1 MNKEMETGGHGG
13 DLTGAARRFGIRPE
27 DFCDFSSNINPL
39 GPPEGLLEE
48 LKKHLADILHYPPP
62 LARELRRML
71 SLSLNIDEER
81 LLLGNGAN
89 ELIHLFFLWKRPSR
103 VIIPSPTFA
112 EYERAARLA
121 GSTVERFPLPLEKL
135 FDQKR
140 LSERLCENDL
150 LVFCNPNNPTGIC
163 YPRELLD
170 DMVREAHKRGASV
183 LLDES
188 FLTFTGGSL
197 EESLSHC
204 DYPNLWVVTSLT
216 KLWALPGLR
225 LGYIIGHPDKMRA
238 LNQNGDPWRVNTLA
252 QRAGIY
258 CLSQN
263 DYLSK
268 SLDLIMRERNYLMG
282 ELRKME
288 KLKVFNGAANFLL
301 LRCEED
307 GFSSKRLFL
316 DLAARAIL
324 IRNASNF
331 SGLDERYFRI
341 AVRSRSENE
350 KLLKE
355 LWEVYKNYTMR

>member
-13 DLTGAARRFGIRPE
+13 DLTGAAKRFGVRPE
-27 DFCDFSSNINPL
+27 EFCDFSSNINPL
-39 GPPEGLLEE
+39 GPPEGLFEE
-48 LKKHLADILHYPPP
+48 LKKHLDDILHYPPP
-62 LARELRRML
+62 QARELRRML
-71 SLSLNIDEER
+71 SLSLKIDEER

-112 EYERAARLA
+112 EYERAARLVDSA
-121 GSTVERFPLPLEKL
+121 VERFPLPLEKP
-135 FDQKR
+135 FDLKL

-150 LVFCNPNNPTGIC
+150 LVFCNPNNPTGTC
-163 YPRELLD
+163 YPRELLEN
-170 DMVREAHKRGASV
+170 MVKEAYEKGASV

-188 FLTFTGGSL
+188 FLTFTGRSL

-225 LGYIIGHPDKMRA
+225 LGYIIGHPQKMRA
-238 LNQNGDPWRVNTLA
+238 LTQNGDPWRVNTLA

-258 CLSQN
+258 CLSQE
-263 DYLSK
+263 DYLTK
-268 SLDLIMRERNYLMG
+268 SLELIVRERNFLMG
-282 ELRKME
+282 ELQKMD
-288 KLKVFNGAANFLL
+288 KVRVFKGEANFLL
-301 LRCEED
+301 LRGEED
-307 GFSSKRLFL
+307 RFSSNRLFL

-355 LWEVYKNYTMR
+355 LWEVFRNYKI

>member
-1 MNKEMETGGHGG
+1 METGGHGG
-13 DLTGAARRFGIRPE
+13 DLTGAAKRFGIRPE
-27 DFCDFSSNINPL
+27 EFCDFSSNINPL

-48 LKKHLADILHYPPP
+48 LKKHMDDDILHYPPP
-62 LARELRRML
+62 QARELRRML
-71 SLSLNIDEER
+71 SNSLNIDEER
-81 LLLGNGAN
+81 LLMGNGAN

-121 GSTVERFPLPLEKL
+121 GSAVERFSLPLEKP
-135 FDQKR
+135 FDLKL
-140 LSERLCENDL
+140 LSERLRQNDL
-150 LVFCNPNNPTGIC
+150 LVFCNPNNPTGTC

-170 DMVREAHKRGASV
+170 NMVIEACEKGASV

-188 FLTFTGGSL
+188 FFTFTGRSL
-197 EESLSHC
+197 EDSLSHC

-225 LGYIIGHPDKMRA
+225 LGYLTGHPQKMRA
-238 LNQNGDPWRVNTLA
+238 LTQNGDPWRVNTLA

-258 CLSQN
+258 CLSQE
-263 DYLSK
+263 DYLAR
-268 SLDLIMRERNYLMG
+268 SLELIQRERKFLMG
-282 ELRKME
+282 ELQKMD
-288 KLKVFNGAANFLL
+288 KVRVFRGEANFLL
-301 LRCEED
+301 LRGEED
-307 GFSSKRLFL
+307 RFSSKRLFL

-350 KLLKE
+350 KLLRE
-355 LWEVYKNYTMR
+355 LWEVLKIIK